1 MSNRENTRPIDAA
14 LPTGDSGPY
23 LAKVV
28 SHLDNKFMGSLKVQL
43 LKVNSSGTAY
53 DDTDK
58 LVTAFYASPFYG
70 STSWKSAG
78 LNDDYASTQQSYGMW
93 FVPPDPDTKVLV
105 TFVEGRRDICY
116 WFACV
121 PDDYMNF
128 MVPDGRAA
136 TTLST
141 SGSGGATGKKLP
153 VGEYN
158 KTFSNLAGNNQPT
171 NYLKPVNQDFVD
183 KLTEEGLLEDD
194 FRGLTSSS
202 ARREIP
208 SAVFGVNTPGP
219 LDKRPGAP
227 TANRGPADSPA
238 NVHRSRLGGHSLVMD
253 DGDDKL
259 LRRTSAG
266 NGPPEYVSVE
276 TDSGNI
282 PEGAESRPANELFR
296 IRTRT
301 GHQILLHNTEDLI
314 YISNSRGTAWIELTS
329 NGKIDIYAQD
339 SISMHTEKDFNVT
352 ADGNMNLTA
361 GKSINLNA
369 TDSIRQ
375 TAGANIDITS
385 VGYTSLNAADSLSLQ
400 SGQFTSVNAGT
411 NLNLASAGGDTVV
424 VTAGT
429 FSSDSGAATTFNAN
443 NFQVG
448 TNTNINLYAGA
459 AFNVQATGSDYLVN
473 GVIKITG
480 EGGLNL
486 LSPANTRLSGDNVEI
501 KAAGAL
507 RRQAGNSE
515 ELVSGAIRRTGA
527 TIDDKSTVH
536 NLGPI
541 VSIDGT
547 LDIKSAITT
556 GGSIA
561 SSGGISTSG
570 SIRAAGSIRSPN
582 ISETPVSVSVSESTS
597 TPAEASSSVQAFD
610 AQNTS
615 PPSPK
620 QYTGAIPPSPAKIAD
635 RVPEHEPWF
644 QHENFNP
651 QLYSAGGQSDTFVSA
666 LPDTFLN
673 IGRNNGS
680 TAITA
685 NQVQIAPRSYGGSSD
700 EVVGEEVIN
709 ARYENGEQI
718 PNEPYT
724 EAAIEVIE
732 FFRSKGLTD
741 AQACG
746 ITGAI
751 QVESGLNIEPGAYLG
766 PQFQDSNGK
775 VVGAGGVGARG
786 IVQWRGARDRL
797 YDVEQ
802 FLGKPILVQTLT
814 DVNDPVYRETI
825 NNRLPTS
832 YEWLGGFAR
841 AEANASREEQLEAVW
856 WELNNGGDG
865 IATTN
870 FNRITDVDTGNG
882 ISDAR
887 VVAFVFDDIFLRS
900 GGQKLSTRQ
909 DFGEVLFR
917 HYVGDEAVAEI
928 FADINSSRP
937 DIPVET
943 LASPFYTS
951 TGGVQNVI
959 TNSYSTKIRS
969 DNVDIRLMD
978 CINRAARDSGI
989 TEVRIVSAAQLPLRI
1004 VPNGYNQYNQWFTFP
1019 VRTDIQVSGNDTYKI
1034 VNGQQTRRSNRNF
1047 WRIGSER
1054 HDTGLAAD
1062 IDIYKNGVLVNS
1074 ATQTGRIEL
1083 IRFLTASVRYGMRGF
1098 GHSSGYMGTTR
1109 THIDLLG
1116 QLTNT
1121 GWDNSRVA
1129 AWEATSSTLI
1139 NPCVEEL
1146 RALGSRTS

>member
-1 MSNRENTRPIDAA
+1 MSRQEHQRPVNSA
-14 LPTGDSGPY
+14 LPSGDSGPY
-23 LAKVV
+23 LARVL

-43 LKVNSSGTAY
+43 LRVSDSGTHDLTDRTMTAY
-53 DDTDK
+53 
-58 LVTAFYASPFYG
+58 YASPFYG
-70 STSWKSAG
+70 STSHRSLG
-78 LNDDYASTQQSYGMW
+78 NTDDYRNSQQSYGMW
-93 FVPPDPDTKVLV
+93 FVPPDPDTTVLV
-105 TFVEGRRDICY
+105 TMVEGRADICF

-121 PDDYMNF
+121 QDDYMNF
-128 MVPDGRAA
+128 MIPDGRA
-136 TTLST
+136 ST
-141 SGSGGATGKKLP
+141 VLTSEGSGGQSGRRLP

-158 KTFSNLAGNNQPT
+158 KRIVNPQGNNQPT
-171 NYLKPVNQDFVD
+171 SYPKPVNQDFVD
-183 KLTEEGLLEDD
+183 KLTEAGLLEDD
-194 FRGLTSSS
+194 HRGLTSSS
-202 ARREIP
+202 ARRELP

-227 TANRGPADSPA
+227 SAPRGPSDDAAIVP
-238 NVHRSRLGGHSLVMD
+238 RSRLGGHSLVMD

-259 LRRTSAG
+259 LRRTAAG
-266 NGPPEYVSVE
+266 DGPPEYVSVE
-276 TDSGNI
+276 TDGGAL
-282 PEGAESRPANELFR
+282 PEGAETRPANELFR

-339 SISMHTEKDFNVT
+339 SISMHTERDFNVT

-375 TAGANIDITS
+375 TAGANIDVTS
-385 VGYTSLNAADSLSLQ
+385 IGYTSVNAADSLSLQ
-400 SGQFTSVNAGT
+400 SGQFTSINAGT

-424 VTAGT
+424 FASGS
-429 FSSDSGAATTFNAN
+429 FSSESGSSTTFNAN

-459 AFNVQATGSDYLVN
+459 AFNIQATGSDYLVN
-473 GVIKITG
+473 GVIRITG
-480 EGGLNL
+480 DDGLNL
-486 LSPANTRLSGDNVEI
+486 LSTNDTRISGDNVEI
-501 KAAGAL
+501 KAVGAL

-515 ELVSGAIRRTGA
+515 EFVSGAINRTGA
-527 TIDDKSTVH
+527 TIDDKSDVH

-541 VSIDGT
+541 VSIFGT
-547 LDIKSAITT
+547 LDTKGAITT
-556 GGSIA
+556 DGSIA
-561 SSGGISTSG
+561 SKGGISTASTINAVG
-570 SIRAAGSIRSPN
+570 NIRSPN
-582 ISETPVSVSVSESTS
+582 IAESSVSVSVTASTT
-597 TPAEASSSVQAFD
+597 TPATALPSVTAFS
-610 AQNTS
+610 AQNS
-615 PPSPK
+615 APPEPK
-620 QYTGAIPPSPAKIAD
+620 QYTGAIPPTPAKIAD

-651 QLYSAGGQSDTFVSA
+651 QLYSAGGQGDTFVSA

-673 IGRNNGS
+673 IGRNRPNTSGTATQLKMGS
-680 TAITA
+680 
-685 NQVQIAPRSYGGSSD
+685 RSYGGSTD
-700 EVVGEEVIN
+700 EDVGEETFN
-709 ARYENGEQI
+709 AKYENGEQI

-746 ITGAI
+746 IAGAI

-797 YDVEQ
+797 YGVEQ

-814 DVNDPVYRETI
+814 DVNAVPYREAV
-825 NNRLPTS
+825 NDRLPTT

-841 AEANASREEQLEAVW
+841 AEANASRAEQLAAVW
-856 WELNNGGDG
+856 WELAEGGDG

-870 FNRITDVDTGNG
+870 FDRIRDVDTGNG

-887 VVAFVFDDIFLRS
+887 LVAFVFDDIFLRS

-917 HYVGDEAVAEI
+917 HYVGEEAVAQI
-928 FADINSSRP
+928 FADINASRP
-937 DIPVET
+937 DIPVDT

-951 TGGVQNVI
+951 TGGVQNVV
-959 TNSYSTKIRS
+959 TNAYSAKTRS
-969 DNVDIRLMD
+969 DNVDIRLID
-978 CINRAARDSGI
+978 CINRAANASGI
-989 TEVRIVSAAQLPLRI
+989 TEVRIQSAAQLPLRT
-1004 VPNGYNQYNQWFTFP
+1004 VPKGYNQYDRWFTFP
-1019 VRTDIQVSGNDTYKI
+1019 VRNDIQVSGGNAYKI
-1034 VNGQQTRRSNRNF
+1034 VNGQRTRRSNGNF
-1047 WRIGSER
+1047 WRTGSER

-1062 IDIYKNGVLVNS
+1062 IDLYINGSIVNS
-1074 ATQTGRIEL
+1074 ATQAGKTNL
-1083 IRFLTASVRYGMRGF
+1083 IRFLRAAVNYGMRGF
-1098 GHSSGYMGTTR
+1098 GHADGYMGTTR

-1116 QLTNT
+1116 QLTSN
-1121 GWDNSRVA
+1121 GWDNSRIA
-1129 AWEATSSTLI
+1129 SWGGTSLTLI

-1146 RALGSRTS
+1146 AIARSRTS